1 MKLWFVVVLVVPLVS
16 GCVSKSEARL
26 REREAFVK
34 GQQQILSTQ
43 QQAQQPTIMF
53 RGLIRKP
60 RVPWSE
66 GLTLAQGIL
75 AAEYTGSGTPG
86 RIRVIRQGQVYQID
100 VKLLLRGQE
109 DPLLEAGDI
118 VDISP

>member
-1 MKLWFVVVLVVPLVS
+1 MKSWFVAMLALPLVA
-16 GCVSKSEARL
+16 GCVSQSTARV

-34 GQQQILSTQ
+34 GQQEMLKQ
-43 QQAQQPTIMF
+43 QQPQQPTILF
-53 RGLIRKP
+53 RGLIRQP
-60 RVPWSE
+60 RVPWTE

-75 AAEYTGSGTPG
+75 AANYNGAGNPG
-86 RIRVIRQGQVYQID
+86 HIRIIRQGHAYPID
-100 VKLLLRGQE
+100 VQLLLRGQE